1 MKMKTSFFTI
11 ALLSLTISLS
21 LPSLSLSQRCNKKD
35 EKILFRIKK
44 SFGNPDVLATWT
56 RDTDCCSWYSVQCDE
71 YTDRI
76 SALTIFSGNISG
88 HITEAIG
95 NLPYL
100 ETLILRK
107 LTNLTGQI
115 PSSITKLTSLKTLTI
130 SWTNLSGPIPSF
142 LSQIKSL
149 ASLDLSYNSFTGA
162 IPPELST
169 LPKLRTLR
177 LDRNRLTGSIPES
190 FGNFTGR
197 VPAIYLSHNL
207 LNGTLPQTLGQVNFT
222 WLDLSRN
229 RFFGDLS
236 VFFGT
241 NKTIKAANFSR
252 NMFEFNFSNLNQF
265 PESLSVLDLNHNRI
279 YGSLPATLKEL
290 KLQTWNVSYNRLCGE
305 IPAGGSLQ
313 KYDNTAYFHNRCL
326 CGSPLPAC

>member
-1 MKMKTSFFTI
+1 MKTSFFTI
-11 ALLSLTISLS
+11 ALLSLFLS
-21 LPSLSLSQRCNKKD
+21 LYPSLSQRCNKKD
-35 EKILFRIKK
+35 EKILLRIKK
-44 SFGNPDVLATWT
+44 SFGNPDVLTTWT
-56 RDTDCCSWYSVQCDE
+56 KEIDCCSWYSVQCDE

-88 HITEAIG
+88 RITEAIG

-115 PSSITKLTSLKTLTI
+115 PSSIAKLTKLKTLTI
-130 SWTNLSGPIPSF
+130 SYTNISGPIPSF

-149 ASLDLSYNSFTGA
+149 ATLDLSYNGFTGT
-162 IPPELST
+162 IPPELSL

-177 LDRNRLTGSIPES
+177 LDRNRLTGTIPES

-197 VPAIYLSHNL
+197 LPAIYLSHNL
-207 LNGTLPQTLGQVNFT
+207 LNGSVPQSMAQVNFT
-222 WLDLSRN
+222 ALDLSRN
-229 RFFGDLS
+229 RLMGDLS
-236 VFFGT
+236 VFFGM

-252 NMFEFNFSNLNQF
+252 NLFEFNFSNLNQF

-279 YGSLPATLKEL
+279 YGSLPATLTGL
-290 KLQTWNVSYNRLCGE
+290 KLQTWNVSFNRLCGE
-305 IPAGGSLQ
+305 IPTGGSLQ
-313 KYDNTAYFHNRCL
+313 KYDSSAYFHNQCL